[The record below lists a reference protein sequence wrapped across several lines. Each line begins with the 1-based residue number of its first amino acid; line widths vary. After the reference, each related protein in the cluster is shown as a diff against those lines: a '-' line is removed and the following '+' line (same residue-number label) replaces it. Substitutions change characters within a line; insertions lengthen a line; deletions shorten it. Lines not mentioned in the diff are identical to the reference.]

1 MRPAMSLCRRR
12 QCRPPDKTPDITDDG
27 APDNADHAADRAAE
41 HVAEH
46 VAVNADDAPQKYR
59 AWQGSGAVPRQSR
72 PHRHAKSQGQGPQIT
87 GTLMKPR
94 KTLLIIASCL
104 GGALLLLGLLAG
116 FVPQR
121 EGYEVRRR
129 ASPLVISLRPEDM
142 PAPIVSRGDGSR
154 LWALRRAV
162 SPAVATSGR
171 ATWRGSAPGPSRPG
185 PARCRSEA

>member
-27 APDNADHAADRAAE
+27 APDNADHAADDAADDAAE
-41 HVAEH
+41 HVADHAAEH
-46 VAVNADDAPQKYR
+46 VAVNTDDAPQKYR

-104 GGALLLLGLLAG
+104 GGALLLLGLLA
-116 FVPQR
+116 
-121 EGYEVRRR
+121 E
-129 ASPLVISLRPEDM
+129 I
-142 PAPIVSRGDGSR
+142 
-154 LWALRRAV
+154 
-162 SPAVATSGR
+162 GR
-171 ATWRGSAPGPSRPG
+171 AHV
-185 PARCRSEA
+185 